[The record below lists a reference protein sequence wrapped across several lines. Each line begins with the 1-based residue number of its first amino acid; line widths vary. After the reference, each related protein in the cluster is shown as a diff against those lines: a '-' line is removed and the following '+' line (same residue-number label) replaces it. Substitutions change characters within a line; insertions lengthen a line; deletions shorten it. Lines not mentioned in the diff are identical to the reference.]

1 MSKSFSS
8 HSEDSNTALIVI
20 DQQYDFEPGGQLP
33 VTQGDEILDG
43 IAQLM
48 RTYKE
53 VIVSQDSHPAGHI
66 SFASSYPGKKPYDLL
81 TLDDLNDP
89 HFHSHF
95 TKEVVRDYLES
106 VPEKNQTLWPD
117 HCVSGTHGWEI
128 DKRLPLDKASL
139 ILRKGN
145 RTECDSYSAFKE
157 NDGLP
162 TGLEGYLREKKIETV
177 YLVGL
182 AGDFCVN
189 WTARDAV
196 RVGFKVIYDST
207 LTRFVNP
214 QNRTR
219 VLQELKSLGILIKE
233 V

>member
-1 MSKSFSS
+1 VSKSFSS
-8 HSEDSNTALIVI
+8 NSEESKTALIVI

-33 VTQGDEILDG
+33 VIQGDEIVDG

-48 RTYKE
+48 ESYKE
-53 VIVSQDSHPAGHI
+53 VVVSQDSHPAGHI

-95 TKEVVRDYLES
+95 TKEMVKTYLES
-106 VPEKNQTLWPD
+106 VSDKNQTLWPD
-117 HCVSGTHGWEI
+117 HCVPGTHGWKI
-128 DKRLPLDKASL
+128 DERLPLDKASL

-145 RTECDSYSAFKE
+145 RSESDSYSAFKE
-157 NDGLP
+157 NDGIS
-162 TGLEGYLREKKIETV
+162 TGLAGYLREKKIQTV

-189 WTARDAV
+189 WTARDAALM
-196 RVGFKVIYDST
+196 GFNVIYDST

-214 QNRTR
+214 QNKNR
-219 VLQELKSLGILIKE
+219 VLKELESLGILIKE

>member
-8 HSEDSNTALIVI
+8 HYEDLSTALIVI

-33 VTQGDEILDG
+33 VTEGDEILNG
-43 IAQLM
+43 IAELM
-48 RTYKE
+48 GFYSE
-53 VIVSQDSHPAGHI
+53 VVVSQDSHPVGHI

-95 TKEVVRDYLES
+95 TKEVVRKYLES
-106 VPEKNQTLWPD
+106 VPNKNQTLWPD
-117 HCVSGTHGWEI
+117 HCVPGTHGWEI
-128 DKRLPLDKASL
+128 DERLPLVKASL

-145 RTECDSYSAFKE
+145 RTECDSYSVFKE
-157 NDGLP
+157 NDGFP
-162 TGLEGYLREKKIETV
+162 TGLEGYLHEKKIETV

-196 RVGFKVIYDST
+196 QMGFNVIYDST

-214 QNRTR
+214 QNKTR